1 MVDQVQLSIILSTD
15 VSTRLSREGLIES
28 LEQSAQRI
36 CGSRSKN
43 QALALLLARSAGGWS
58 WIRPHR

>member
-1 MVDQVQLSIILSTD
+1 MVDQVQLSIIQSTD

-36 CGSRSKN
+36 FGSRSKKPGVSSPAC
-43 QALALLLARSAGGWS
+43 ALCWGMILD
-58 WIRPHR
+58 